1 MALIKCPECG
11 KEISNTAHKCI
22 NCGYSLKIKKE
33 ISKRTLKKVIV
44 CIVVL
49 LLLMAMVVT
58 RIIVKR
64 QQNPFQKFNCDMTQ
78 SQIRDEYGQPDA
90 SDDKTEGITYDYY
103 DEYKQ
108 SFLGYNGVFH
118 INYIRGNNRVTSVTW
133 SPSEYIEDANK
144 FLQKIKDYFGK
155 KYGNPKYDDSWSTW
169 EAYIWQD
176 GKNTYT
182 LRIKYD
188 NTIEIEYEP
197 EWIVRD

>member
-22 NCGYSLKIKKE
+22 NCGYSLKIKRE
-33 ISKRTLKKVIV
+33 IPKRILKKVIV

-49 LLLMAMVVT
+49 LLLMLMVVT
-58 RIIVKR
+58 RISVKR
-64 QQNPFQKFNCDMTQ
+64 QQNPFQKFNCDMTR
-78 SQIRDEYGQPDA
+78 SQVRNEYGQPVE
-90 SDDKTEGITYDYY
+90 SDDKTIGITYDYY

-108 SFLGYNGVFH
+108 LFLGYDGVFH
-118 INYIRGNNRVTSVTW
+118 VNYIRGNNRVTRVTW
-133 SPSEYIEDANK
+133 SPSEYIEDTNK

-155 KYGNPKYDDSWSTW
+155 KYGNPKYYDSRSTW
-169 EAYIWQD
+169 VEYIWQD

-188 NTIEIEYEP
+188 NTIEIEYKP